1 MFYIIQ
7 YEYLSYPS
15 RSSILIMKILYLLLI
30 FALFPIKLWA
40 GEAIVNS
47 QVEVDVTGKDAVD
60 ARTQAMEKAT
70 IDALTDLLNKLA
82 QPGQAQD
89 ILSSLD
95 SRKIS
100 KMVKGTEVLDEKIS
114 GNRYHAQLMVSF
126 DGDELSNLISKAS
139 EQNINDT
146 GNAVN
151 SFLIIPAYQE
161 GPKTILWEDTNPW
174 KMVWKN
180 VGLENNSGDVIVP
193 FGDAKD
199 NNIIDVDTITTATYA
214 SVVPMTIRYGV
225 TDIVIV
231 QAKLVQKPDLILTV
245 IKRRISRGRN
255 EIHTLNYRADPQ
267 ETRDLLLAR
276 AARDIVSG
284 LQHKKTEEMS
294 TTQSVRGGERN
305 KIMMLASIS
314 TMSSW
319 TQLRSKLSALPMV
332 DRVELLAISPKQVDV
347 ILHYRGSPESLA
359 RAITTS
365 NIRLIQNNDY
375 WVVSR
380 D

>member
-1 MFYIIQ
+1 
-7 YEYLSYPS
+7 
-15 RSSILIMKILYLLLI
+15 MKILYLLLI